1 MAQEYELLPDDFH
14 LFTLDEY
21 VETVVDYVER
31 LRPDIILERFT
42 SSSPKEL
49 LIAPDW
55 GLKNYEFVEIVKRRM
70 RERDTWQGK
79 YYSDALYVVK

>member
-1 MAQEYELLPDDFH
+1 MAQEYEEVPQDFSLFSLDD
-14 LFTLDEY
+14 Y
-21 VETVVDYVER
+21 VETVVDFVER
-31 LRPDIILERFT
+31 LRPDIVLERFA

-55 GLKNYEFVEIVKRRM
+55 GIKNYELVEKVKRRM

-79 YYSDALYVVK
+79 LYV